1 MKSKT
6 EHEIQLDRCAD
17 IFHRVI
23 VEASERA
30 TVLLLESHR
39 AIVERVVDGR
49 ISKTEALIQMRLEP
63 ESEDHWAY
71 VNLLEDDIRMNK
83 FAKELLR
90 EVSAI

>member
-1 MKSKT
+1 M
-6 EHEIQLDRCAD
+6 
-17 IFHRVI
+17 
-23 VEASERA
+23 
-30 TVLLLESHR
+30 LLLESHR